1 MCKPEK
7 IEKAKSTG
15 DMSTSGVFLIYLLDH
30 CPHLTFSASRD
41 RYEKRYEKEHSLN
54 FVTIWSKI
62 AAVYHGGNLPLAQ
75 IKICLLGAPLIEL
88 DGKSAD
94 FDTRKAIA
102 LLAYLAVTQESHTR
116 DSLATLLWPELDQS
130 RARAALRRTLSALK
144 SAVGDEPLAIERD
157 VVGLSPSAEISLD
170 VDLFLGYLD
179 VLRSHGHSSDEVC
192 PRCLAPLSA
201 AAELYR
207 DDFLAGF
214 TLRDSPSFDDWQFFQ
229 TDEFRRKFAFT
240 LEKLVLAYAAQE
252 EYETA
257 IEYAHRWLALDQL
270 QEIAHRQ
277 LMKLY
282 VRSGRR
288 NLALRQYRECVRIL
302 SQELGVSPLEETVQ
316 LYEAIRDNR
325 LPAEKEPTV
334 MKAVEV
340 SEPPLSA
347 ERSSTREV
355 HALVGRARETRE
367 LTQVY
372 DSLEARGHFIV
383 ITGEAGIGKT
393 RLAEELLAHAW
404 TKGAVIIQSRCYEG
418 ETDLSYEPFVEGLR
432 SGLDQSTALSK
443 LESLSPQWLA
453 EAARLLPEL
462 FDLFPN
468 LPDARPLE
476 GPGAQTR
483 LFEAIAQFLLALCE
497 GPVPGIL
504 FIDDLHWADAASLG
518 LLAYLVRRVRR
529 HPLLILGTWRAEV
542 LMSGNRL
549 DRLLGESQRAETATQ
564 ISLSR
569 LTSADVRELVET
581 ISQPEL
587 PHDLS
592 KHLFQETEG
601 LPFFVVEYLT
611 GFLKAGSKDG
621 TSHWALPGGVRD
633 LLHSRLQ
640 YVDETGWQILT
651 TAAVMGRS
659 FDFDILRSVGGRS
672 EEETVSALEDLVDQ
686 GLVQEVKE
694 RGEGRE
700 INYDFNH
707 EKLRAYVYE
716 QTSLARRRLLHRRVA
731 EQLLNRSRFAPDPGQ
746 LAGPIAHHLRMA
758 GEDDQAAEFYRLA
771 GEHARQLYAH
781 EDALKAYQT
790 ALALGHP
797 QVSHLNTAI
806 GDLQTLLGDYPAALS
821 SYETAAST
829 AADSMLPEI
838 EHRLGNVHHRLG
850 EWGPA
855 ESHFRSALDTLSV
868 EDDLPLQSMIYADWS
883 LSAHNRGDQEQ
894 AQELAGRALRIAEG
908 VEKLGAL
915 AQVHNLLGILARGQD
930 DLSKAQE
937 HLQQSLELS
946 EAMANPW
953 MRVAALNNLA
963 LVYSQRDEIPI
974 AISQLKTA
982 LSLCISLGDRHR
994 EAALHNNLADLYHA
1008 TGSAEESMSHLKQ
1021 AVRIY
1026 AEIGEQAGS
1035 WQPEI
1040 WKLVEW

>member
-1 MCKPEK
+1 MAHLK
-7 IEKAKSTG
+7 I
-15 DMSTSGVFLIYLLDH
+15 Y
-30 CPHLTFSASRD
+30 
-41 RYEKRYEKEHSLN
+41 
-54 FVTIWSKI
+54 
-62 AAVYHGGNLPLAQ
+62 
-75 IKICLLGAPLIEL
+75 LLGAPLIVL

-102 LLAYLAVTQESHTR
+102 LLAYLAVTRESHTR

-144 SAVGDEPLAIERD
+144 SAVGDEPLEIERD
-157 VVGLSPSAEISLD
+157 VVGLSPSAEIWLD
-170 VDLFLGYLD
+170 VDVFLAYLD
-179 VLRSHGHSSDEVC
+179 VVQSHGHSSEEVC

-207 DDFLAGF
+207 DDFLSGF

-240 LEKLVLAYAAQE
+240 LEKLVLGYAAQE

-257 IEYAHRWLALDQL
+257 IEYAHHWLALDQL

-277 LMKLY
+277 LMQLY
-282 VRSGRR
+282 VQSGRR

-325 LPAEKEPTV
+325 LLAEKGPTLRKV
-334 MKAVEV
+334 VEV
-340 SEPPLSA
+340 PGSPLSE
-347 ERSSTREV
+347 ERSSTAEI
-355 HALVGRARETRE
+355 HALVGRAREWKKLIE
-367 LTQVY
+367 VY
-372 DSLEARGHFIV
+372 DSLDASGHFIV

-393 RLAEELLAHAW
+393 RLAEELLAHSW
-404 TKGAVIIQSRCYEG
+404 TQGAVIIQSRCYEG

-432 SGLDQSTALSK
+432 AAIDQSTGLNK
-443 LESLSPQWLA
+443 LENLSPQWLA
-453 EAARLLPEL
+453 ESARLLPEL

-468 LPDARPLE
+468 LPGAKPLE

-483 LFEAIAQFLLALCE
+483 FFEAIAQFILALCA
-497 GPVPGIL
+497 GPAPGIM
-504 FIDDLHWADAASLG
+504 FIDDLHWADAASLD
-518 LLAYLVRRVRR
+518 LLSYLVRRVRR
-529 HPLLILGTWRAEV
+529 HPLLILSTWRAEE
-542 LMSGNRL
+542 LTTGHRL
-549 DRLLGESQRAETATQ
+549 DRLLGESQRAGTATQ

-569 LTSADVRELVET
+569 LTSADVRELVGT
-581 ISQPEL
+581 ISQLEL
-587 PHDLS
+587 PDDLS
-592 KHLFQETEG
+592 ERLFQETEG

-611 GFLKAGSKDG
+611 AVLKAGFKDG
-621 TSHWALPGGVRD
+621 VSHWGLPGGVKD

-640 YVDETGWQILT
+640 SVNQTGWQILT

-659 FDFDILRSVGGRS
+659 FDFDTLRSVSGRS
-672 EEETVSALEDLVDQ
+672 EEEAVAALEDLVNQ

-694 RGEGRE
+694 RGEARE

-707 EKLRAYVYE
+707 EKLRALVYE

-731 EQLLNRSRFAPDPGQ
+731 EQLLYRSRFAPDPGQ
-746 LAGPIAHHLRMA
+746 LAGPIAHHFRMA
-758 GEDDQAAEFYRLA
+758 GEDEQAAEYYRLA
-771 GEHARQLYAH
+771 GEQARQLYAH
-781 EDALKAYQT
+781 EDALKDYQT

-806 GDLQTLLGDYPAALS
+806 GDLQTLLGDYPAALG

-829 AADSMLPEI
+829 AEGSMLPEI

-855 ESHFRSALDTLSV
+855 ESHFKSALAALGQ
-868 EDDLPLQSMIYADWS
+868 EDNLQLQSMIYTDWS
-883 LSAHNRGDQEQ
+883 LSAHNRGHQEQ
-894 AQELAGRALRIAEG
+894 AQELAGRALSLAEE
-908 VEKLGAL
+908 VENLSAL
-915 AQVHNLLGILARGQD
+915 AQVHNLLGILARGQG
-930 DLSKAQE
+930 DLNRAQE
-937 HLQQSLELS
+937 HLQKSLELS

-963 LVYSQRDEIPI
+963 LVHSQHDEISI

-994 EAALHNNLADLYHA
+994 EAALNNNLADLYHA
-1008 TGSAEESMSHLKQ
+1008 SGRAEESMSHLKQ
-1021 AVRIY
+1021 AVTIY
-1026 AEIGEQAGS
+1026 AEIGEQAGT